1 MRQAF
6 SPPPPPPPPPSPFF
20 DEDDIDDGLGQTQQN
35 IPAEDRV
42 PPECPQF
49 LPFLLSL
56 DPYTFVTLG
65 YLIAIFIAMEA
76 RRPEEQEAIGNF
88 LEVIATNIEYIS
100 EQGDYLQTLDDRR
113 QEKIEAIEKQELRDE
128 IDELKR
134 TISQLQDQILVCC
147 PNIQT
152 SLNNINE
159 LTENDLNE

>member
-6 SPPPPPPPPPSPFF
+6 SPPPPPPPSPFF

-76 RRPEEQEAIGNF
+76 KLPEEQEAIGNF

>member
-1 MRQAF
+1 
-6 SPPPPPPPPPSPFF
+6 
-20 DEDDIDDGLGQTQQN
+20 
-35 IPAEDRV
+35 
-42 PPECPQF
+42 
-49 LPFLLSL
+49 
-56 DPYTFVTLG
+56 
-65 YLIAIFIAMEA
+65 MEA
-76 RRPEEQEAIGNF
+76 RKPEEQEAIGNF
-88 LEVIATNIEYIS
+88 LEVIATNIEYIA
-100 EQGDYLQTLDDRR
+100 EQGAYLQALDDRR

>member
-6 SPPPPPPPPPSPFF
+6 SPPPPPPPSPL

-35 IPAEDRV
+35 TAIEDRV
-42 PPECPQF
+42 PPECPKF

-76 RRPEEQEAIGNF
+76 KRPEEQEAIGNF
-88 LEVIATNIEYIS
+88 LEVIATNIEYIA
-100 EQGDYLQTLDDRR
+100 EQGAYLQALDDRR
-113 QEKIEAIEKQELRDE
+113 QEKIEAIEKQELREE

-134 TISQLQDQILVCC
+134 TIAELQDQILFCC
-147 PNIQT
+147 PNVAT
-152 SLNNINE
+152 SQNPINE
-159 LTENDLNE
+159 LDESDLNE

>member
-147 PNIQT
+147 LNIQT

>member
-6 SPPPPPPPPPSPFF
+6 SPPPPPPPPSPFF

>member
-1 MRQAF
+1 
-6 SPPPPPPPPPSPFF
+6 
-20 DEDDIDDGLGQTQQN
+20 
-35 IPAEDRV
+35 
-42 PPECPQF
+42 
-49 LPFLLSL
+49 
-56 DPYTFVTLG
+56 
-65 YLIAIFIAMEA
+65 MEA